1 MGKRIINTKL
11 SIYSLI
17 MIPHILIYLKKKT
30 LLDKDLTK
38 YARKKNVNVVDF
50 ISVCVF
56 QKVFRNLFYY
66 RIGRHLS
73 FLISWL
79 LPIDKSL
86 HIYSPFIGEGAHF
99 EHSYSTYLNAN
110 SIGKNFLCLHLVT
123 LGNGAGGKPTIGDN
137 VSIFTGSIVY
147 GNVHIGDNV
156 KISAGTVVNK
166 DIPDNCLVAGNPAY
180 IIRNNGVECNV
191 KL

>member
-1 MGKRIINTKL
+1 
-11 SIYSLI
+11 
-17 MIPHILIYLKKKT
+17 MIPHILIYIRKKSII
-30 LLDKDLTK
+30 DKDLVK

-56 QKVFRNLFYY
+56 QKVYRNLFYY

-73 FLISWL
+73 ILISWL
-79 LPIDKSL
+79 LPKERSL
-86 HIYSPFIGEGAHF
+86 NINCPFIGEGAHF
-99 EHSYSTYLNAN
+99 EHNYSTYLNAN
-110 SIGKNFLCLHLVT
+110 SIGINFLCLHLVT
-123 LGNGAGGKPTIGDN
+123 LGNGADGKPTIGDN

-147 GNVHIGDNV
+147 GKVHIGDNV